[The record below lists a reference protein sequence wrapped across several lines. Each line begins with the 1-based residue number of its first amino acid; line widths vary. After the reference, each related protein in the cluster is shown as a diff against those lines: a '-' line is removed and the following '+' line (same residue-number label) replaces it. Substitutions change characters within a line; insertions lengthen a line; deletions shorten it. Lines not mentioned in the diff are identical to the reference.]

1 MRCIG
6 DKFRTAYGE
15 PVYLESFAYRDQA
28 VRPIYAGPLVIAIQ
42 LFRSTG
48 LYIPTTHENRPIIA
62 RHPNYESMNRCSRS
76 PVRRE

>member
-6 DKFRTAYGE
+6 DKFQTAYGE

-42 LFRSTG
+42 LFR
-48 LYIPTTHENRPIIA
+48 
-62 RHPNYESMNRCSRS
+62 
-76 PVRRE
+76 